1 MTELEV
7 YEPLVVKKQIIKSAT
22 EAASM
27 ILKVD
32 DVIAAGKMRAPP
44 TPPKGLPETEY
55 GGEGF

>member
-1 MTELEV
+1 
-7 YEPLVVKKQIIKSAT
+7 LVVKKQIIKSAM

-44 TPPKGLPETEY
+44 APPKGLPKTEY
-55 GGEGF
+55 EGEE